1 MVTRRVVLGGA
12 AGLLAGEAL
21 WAQARTGGRK
31 VVLERDL
38 PELAMKGWAVTAI
51 EVTYGPG
58 ERSAAHR
65 HPGLTLAY
73 VLEGEIRS
81 KVGDGPERTYAAGE
95 MFVETP
101 NELHAVSANAS
112 TTRPARLLA
121 LLLAEKGKPLS
132 APAEE

>member
-1 MVTRRVVLGGA
+1 MVTRRIVLGGA
-12 AGLLAGEAL
+12 VSLLLGEAL
-21 WAQARTGGRK
+21 RAQARSGGRK

-58 ERSAAHR
+58 ESSAAHR

-81 KVGDGPERTYAAGE
+81 KIGDDPERTYSVGE

-101 NELHAVSANAS
+101 NQLHAVSANAS

>member
-1 MVTRRVVLGGA
+1 M
-12 AGLLAGEAL
+12 GEAL
-21 WAQARTGGRK
+21 RAQARTGGRK

-58 ERSAAHR
+58 ESSAAHR

-81 KVGDGPERTYAAGE
+81 KIGDDPERTYGVGE

-101 NELHAVSANAS
+101 NQLHGVSANAS

-132 APAEE
+132 APAE